1 MDWNVGN
8 ASIAQDESQL
18 RTLSIDDRTSIQS
31 LQSSFR
37 ASFHNASGLSEHLP
51 ASTSDIHERI
61 SPIYAW
67 TQIESGD
74 CLNLVTLFRQV
85 NEFETLSNDDR
96 FTLIKYNLFS
106 LFMLH
111 KCLIFDSVNKSFLD
125 TSDEDLDTRHR
136 FVALCPGSDTMK
148 EQFMQW
154 MYSMCQ
160 VTSQHCSGL

>member
-1 MDWNVGN
+1 M
-8 ASIAQDESQL
+8 AQDESQL

-37 ASFHNASGLSEHLP
+37 KSFHNASGLSEHLLK
-51 ASTSDIHERI
+51 STSDIHERI
-61 SPIYAW
+61 PPIYAW
-67 TQIESGD
+67 AQIESGD

-85 NEFETLSNDDR
+85 NEFEALSNDDR

-125 TSDEDLDTRHR
+125 TRHC

-148 EQFMQW
+148 EPFMQW